1 MYRRVLL
8 CYDGSAEGRRALREG
23 ARVALAVG
31 AQAHLLAICK
41 SMISGST
48 PEGLTPALI
57 NCQDDVARALLDE
70 GVEKLRELGVQAE
83 GTLMYGNP
91 IVEIPRVARKIA
103 ADLIVVGHRSR
114 GRLARWWTESDEQT
128 LLDHINCSI
137 LVSLNAAE

>member
-31 AQAHLLAICK
+31 AQAYLLAICK
-41 SMISGST
+41 NMVSGST
-48 PEGLTPALI
+48 PEGVTPALI
-57 NCQDDVARALLDE
+57 GCQDDVARALLDE

-91 IVEIPRVARKIA
+91 IAEIPRVAREVQ

-114 GRLARWWTESDEQT
+114 GRLSRWWTESDEQM
-128 LLDHINCSI
+128 LLDHISCSI
-137 LVSLNAAE
+137 LVSLNASE

>member
-31 AQAHLLAICK
+31 ARAYLLAICK
-41 SMISGST
+41 NMVSGST
-48 PEGLTPALI
+48 PEGVTPALI
-57 NCQDDVARALLDE
+57 GCQDDVARALLDE

-91 IVEIPRVARKIA
+91 IAEIPRVAREVQ

-114 GRLARWWTESDEQT
+114 GRLSRWWTESDEQM
-128 LLDHINCSI
+128 LLDHISCSI
-137 LVSLNAAE
+137 LVSLNASE